1 MKDFEILFRRMQA
14 LMQRAMDYSYLNQ
27 FSGSYWQPSLD
38 VYEKPDKIVVLVE
51 ISGVQPE
58 KISLTVEGEHLV
70 IAGVRPDPT
79 PEGAIACHVMEM
91 QRGKF
96 FRKVQLAA
104 HVDKDKISAS
114 CKDGILIIELPKDD
128 K

>member
-27 FSGSYWQPSLD
+27 FSGEYWQPSLD
-38 VYEKPDKIVVLVE
+38 VYETSERVVVLVE
-51 ISGVQPE
+51 ISGVKPE
-58 KISLTVEGEHLV
+58 RINVAVKDEELIIS
-70 IAGVRPDPT
+70 GVRPDPT

-96 FRKVQLAA
+96 FRKVQLSS
-104 HVDKDKISAS
+104 HVDKDNISAS
-114 CKDGILIIELPKDD
+114 CKDGILVIELPKDE